1 MNMQPLRI
9 EKSKSSPSVDFEP
22 QTGMLAIDGESYP
35 EDSHQFFAPVV
46 DWVET
51 FLAEDPSIMTLRV
64 NLTYMNTS
72 STKYM
77 IDILDR
83 LETAH
88 GEGRRVQVEWY
99 YDEDNDREI
108 DAIEELKEDFTM
120 PFNLMA
126 REW

>member
-1 MNMQPLRI
+1 MQSLRI
-9 EKSKSSPSVDFEP
+9 ERSKSTPTVDFDIE
-22 QTGMLAIDGESYP
+22 TGVLAINGESYP
-35 EDSHQFFAPVV
+35 EDSHQFFSPLVNWV
-46 DWVET
+46 DSY
-51 FLAEDPSIMTLRV
+51 LAEDTPAVTFRV
-64 NLTYMNTS
+64 DLSYMNTS

-83 LETAH
+83 LEAAH
-88 GEGRRVQVEWY
+88 ETGRRVQVEWY

-120 PFNLMA
+120 SFTLTA

>member
-1 MNMQPLRI
+1 MQPLRI
-9 EKSKSSPSVDFEP
+9 EQSKSTPTVDFDHE
-22 QTGMLAIDGESYP
+22 TGVLAINGESYP
-35 EDSHQFFAPVV
+35 EDSHQFFAPLVE
-46 DWVET
+46 WVER
-51 FLAEDPSIMTLRV
+51 FIAEDTSTVTFRV
-64 NLTYMNTS
+64 DLSYMNTS

-83 LETAH
+83 LEAAH
-88 GEGRRVQVEWY
+88 EAGRSVQVEWY

-120 PFNLMA
+120 SFTLTA